1 MLRNVAKLLDRVMR
15 AYFPYRAVKNR
26 PYFDEFIALPREER
40 KWDVLTQ
47 IALSRTRRAF
57 GEDHKHDPHVH
68 ACCMR
73 EARLASDVA
82 DFFTGGQVVFHI
94 AAPLRDAFLTSD
106 LGDAQA
112 SDLRFPFEVLY
123 MHLGTDLD
131 IPLNGGV
138 AKLEG
143 AFLHR
148 RDGTNEVGMTLVGPL
163 NEPPAHWGERGMES
177 FTFFFSEE
185 EAQRPLLQALSEKL
199 DREARDPETVPELSL
214 DEFPESE
221 QASIREAWASQTED
235 RELNARNRATALEAA
250 KLVANALLY
259 LAQYPQDVEEA
270 WQEGTPKG
278 FTDKFERS
286 DGKTRE
292 RVLSKARSSGFTRI
306 RKVGKLFETAEAGEH
321 EAGASPAPHLR
332 RAHWRRQA
340 YGPGFSLRKLM
351 WIRAMRVLG
360 GTVRERPYLMAE
372 DQAMPKARGS
382 ASTA

>member
-1 MLRNVAKLLDRVMR
+1 MLRNVAKQRDKAMR

-26 PYFDEFIALPREER
+26 PYFDEFGGLPREER

-47 IALSRTRRAF
+47 IALFRTSAAF
-57 GEDHKHDPHVH
+57 GEGRKHEPHVH
-68 ACCMR
+68 ACTLR
-73 EARLASDVA
+73 EAWLACDVA
-82 DFFTGGQVVFHI
+82 DFFVGGQVVFHI

-131 IPLNGGV
+131 LPLNGGV

-148 RDGTNEVGMTLVGPL
+148 REGTDGVRLTLVGPL

-177 FTFFFSEE
+177 FTFFFTEE
-185 EAQRPLLQALSEKL
+185 EARRPLLQVLSEKL
-199 DREARDPETVPELSL
+199 EQEARDPETVPELSL
-214 DEFPESE
+214 DEFSESE
-221 QASIREAWASQTED
+221 REDIRKAWASQTED
-235 RELNARNRATALEAA
+235 RELIARNRTTALEAA

-270 WQEGTPKG
+270 WQAGTPKG

-286 DGKTRE
+286 DGKTCE

-306 RKVGKLFETAEAGEH
+306 RKVGKLFENAEAQEH
-321 EAGASPAPHLR
+321 EPGASPAPHLR

-372 DQAMPKARGS
+372 DQATPEPRGS
-382 ASTA
+382 ANSA